1 MTSDRDLSI
10 IERRLRAHYGPP
22 TGPGLSDPFA
32 LLLWEQVAYLVDDER
47 RMHAFRLLEERVGLT
62 PQAILKAAPETL
74 TDVAAAGGSIAAE
87 ERGHRMQRSALE
99 VVERWN
105 GDLRAALALPL
116 PKALRALAR
125 FPMIGEPGAEK
136 ILLFT
141 RTQPLLALDSN
152 GLRVLLRLGY
162 GEEATNY
169 ARSYRSGARGH
180 RTGGAPG
187 LRLADLVAW
196 TAAYARTAP
205 LPPYRAEVRRVP
217 RVRSVR
223 LLLDTLPCGDGAR
236 GMNEV
241 LFLYRYSQHAALRR
255 ITAQRPRA
263 RRSKLRSPAYPPSI
277 RSTEARAD
285 TTRCSPARD
294 RDSPSSNSRAS
305 RCRSAF

>member
-32 LLLWEQVAYLVDDER
+32 LLLWEQVAYLVDDAR

-62 PQAILKAAPETL
+62 AQAILKAAPETL

-141 RTQPLLALDSN
+141 HTQPLLALDSN

-162 GEEATNY
+162 GEEAKNY
-169 ARSYRSGARGH
+169 AQSYRNVRAATAREERPDCDWLISLHGLL
-180 RTGGAPG
+180 RTHGQ
-187 LRLADLVAW
+187 RLCR
-196 TAAYARTAP
+196 RTAP
-205 LPPYRAEVRRVP
+205 R
-217 RVRSVR
+217 
-223 LLLDTLPCGDGAR
+223 CGECPVSD
-236 GMNEV
+236 
-241 LFLYRYSQHAALRR
+241 LCDYYS
-255 ITAQRPRA
+255 
-263 RRSKLRSPAYPPSI
+263 
-277 RSTEARAD
+277 
-285 TTRCSPARD
+285 TR
-294 RDSPSSNSRAS
+294 SRAVTE
-305 RCRSAF
+305 RGA